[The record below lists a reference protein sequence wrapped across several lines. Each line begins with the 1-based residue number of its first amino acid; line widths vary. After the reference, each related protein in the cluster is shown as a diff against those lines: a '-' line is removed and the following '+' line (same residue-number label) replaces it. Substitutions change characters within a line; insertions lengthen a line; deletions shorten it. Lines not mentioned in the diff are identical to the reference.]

1 MKPIFCTDIT
11 VNKHNTTINGT
22 EFITSSVPEEKRAD
36 LDARA
41 DELQRLIN
49 QAKTPGWMITLRSVA
64 GFGSLV
70 MAMKLF
76 QIAMEKGFSALF
88 AADQIMGTSI
98 CLGAGAL
105 WFYLDRQGKM
115 KVKRMENNPELKA
128 KNNALEIEI
137 AMVMHE
143 MGVPANAKAMD
154 VLVFNYKTKDGK
166 VEPVSPAMLPQIYM
180 NFECKAFASGDSI
193 SIADSENVYTF
204 NKSDIKMLR
213 VVDAKSTVYSW
224 NKQEEPTSSKYA
236 MYGVSLNKM
245 GMATTSSYYI
255 VEIEKD
261 GEAFGLYVPSYE
273 AEILRE
279 VFGFDSALDTDG
291 DMVELP
297 VYVEDD
303 DYDDEENYLPE
314 ADETEEAEESIEAL
328 ESDTTDSEESEVKED
343 DAEDEATEVEK
354 EATEDAEPNDE
365 ADAYEDESTEVEE
378 SDGDE
383 TLEDEES
390 EDENDTND
398 GESDDEPNEESEEEI
413 QE

>member
-11 VNKHNTTINGT
+11 VDKHNTVINGS
-22 EFITSSVPEEKRAD
+22 EFITNSISEEKRAEM
-36 LDARA
+36 DARA
-41 DELQRLIN
+41 DELQNLIN
-49 QAKTPGWMITLRSVA
+49 QAKTPGWMVTLRSVA
-64 GFGSLV
+64 GFGSLI
-70 MAMKLF
+70 MAMNLF
-76 QIAMEKGFSALF
+76 QVVMEKGFSALF

-98 CLGAGAL
+98 CLGAVAL

-128 KNNALEIEI
+128 KNNALEVEI
-137 AMVMHE
+137 ALMMHE
-143 MGVPANAKAMD
+143 MGVPVNAKAMD

-180 NFECKAFASGDSI
+180 NFECKAFDGGDSV

-204 NKSDIKMLR
+204 KKSDIKMLR
-213 VVDAKSTVYSW
+213 VVDARSTVYSW
-224 NKQEEPTSSKYA
+224 NKQEEPTSSKYS

-245 GMATTSSYYI
+245 GMATTSSYYV

-261 GEAFGLYVPSYE
+261 GETFGLYVPCYE

-279 VFGFDSALDTDG
+279 VFGFDSALDADG

-297 VYVEDD
+297 KYVEAD
-303 DYDDEENYLPE
+303 DYNEENALPE
-314 ADETEEAEESIEAL
+314 ADEIEETEEAEEATEAL
-328 ESDTTDSEESEVKED
+328 ESDTTDGEE
-343 DAEDEATEVEK
+343 TEVTE
-354 EATEDAEPNDE
+354 EATEDAESDDE
-365 ADAYEDESTEVEE
+365 VDTDEDESTEVEE
-378 SDGDE
+378 SEGDE

-398 GESDDEPNEESEEEI
+398 GDSDEEPNEDPEEET

>member
-11 VNKHNTTINGT
+11 VDKHNTVINGS
-22 EFITSSVPEEKRAD
+22 EFITNSISEEKRAEM
-36 LDARA
+36 DARA
-41 DELQRLIN
+41 DELQNLIN
-49 QAKTPGWMITLRSVA
+49 QAKTPGWMVTLRSVA
-64 GFGSLV
+64 GFGSLI
-70 MAMKLF
+70 MAMNLF
-76 QIAMEKGFSALF
+76 QVVMEKGFSALF

-98 CLGAGAL
+98 CLGAVAL

-115 KVKRMENNPELKA
+115 RVKRMENNPELKA
-128 KNNALEIEI
+128 KNNALEVEI
-137 AMVMHE
+137 AMMMHE
-143 MGVPANAKAMD
+143 MGVPVNAKAMD

-180 NFECKAFASGDSI
+180 NFECKAFDGGDSV

-204 NKSDIKMLR
+204 KKSDIKMLR
-213 VVDAKSTVYSW
+213 VVDARSTVYSW

-245 GMATTSSYYI
+245 GMATTSSYYV

-261 GEAFGLYVPSYE
+261 GETFGLYVPSYE

-279 VFGFDSALDTDG
+279 VFGFDSALDADG

-297 VYVEDD
+297 KYVEAD
-303 DYDDEENYLPE
+303 DYDEENALPE
-314 ADETEEAEESIEAL
+314 ADEIEETEEAEEATEAL
-328 ESDTTDSEESEVKED
+328 ESDTTEGEESEMA
-343 DAEDEATEVEK
+343 DAADEDETTDETDAQ
-354 EATEDAEPNDE
+354 EAAESDED
-365 ADAYEDESTEVEE
+365 EDESDTNE
-378 SDGDE
+378 G
-383 TLEDEES
+383 ES

-398 GESDDEPNEESEEEI
+398 GESDEDPKEEI

>member
-11 VNKHNTTINGT
+11 VDKHNTVINGS
-22 EFITSSVPEEKRAD
+22 EFITNSISEEKRAEM
-36 LDARA
+36 DARA
-41 DELQRLIN
+41 DELQNLIN
-49 QAKTPGWMITLRSVA
+49 QAKTPGWMVTLRSIA
-64 GFGSLV
+64 GFGSLI
-70 MAMKLF
+70 MAMNLF
-76 QIAMEKGFSALF
+76 QVVMEKGFSALF

-98 CLGAGAL
+98 CLGAVAL

-128 KNNALEIEI
+128 KNNALEVEI
-137 AMVMHE
+137 ALMMHE
-143 MGVPANAKAMD
+143 MGVPASAKPMD

-180 NFECKAFASGDSI
+180 NFECKAFDGGDSV

-204 NKSDIKMLR
+204 KKSDIKMLR

-224 NKQEEPTSSKYA
+224 NKQDEPTSSKYA
-236 MYGVSLNKM
+236 AYGLSLNKM

-261 GEAFGLYVPSYE
+261 GETFGLYVPSYE

-279 VFGFDSALDTDG
+279 VFGFDSALDIDG

-297 VYVEDD
+297 KYVEAD
-303 DYDDEENYLPE
+303 DYDDEENALPE
-314 ADETEEAEESIEAL
+314 ADEIEETEEAEEATEAL
-328 ESDTTDSEESEVKED
+328 ESDTTEGEEDEATDETDAEEAIESDESDDEVD
-343 DAEDEATEVEK
+343 TDEDEATEVE
-354 EATEDAEPNDE
+354 
-365 ADAYEDESTEVEE
+365 ESE
-378 SDGDE
+378 GDE

-398 GESDDEPNEESEEEI
+398 GDSDEEPKEEI

>member
-11 VNKHNTTINGT
+11 VDKHNTTINGT
-22 EFITSSVPEEKRAD
+22 EFITSSVSEEKRAD

-41 DELQRLIN
+41 DELQNLIN
-49 QAKTPGWMITLRSVA
+49 QAKTPGWMVTLRSVA
-64 GFGSLV
+64 GFGSLI
-70 MAMKLF
+70 MAMNLF
-76 QIAMEKGFSALF
+76 QIAMEKGLSALF

-98 CLGAGAL
+98 CLGAVAL
-105 WFYLDRQGKM
+105 WFYLDRVGKM
-115 KVKRMENNPELKA
+115 RYKKVENNPELKA

-180 NFECKAFASGDSI
+180 NFECKAFADGDSI

-245 GMATTSSYYI
+245 GMATTSSYYV

-261 GEAFGLYVPSYE
+261 GETFGLYVPSYE

-279 VFGFDSALDTDG
+279 VFGFDSALDADG

-303 DYDDEENYLPE
+303 DYDDEENALPE
-314 ADETEEAEESIEAL
+314 ADEAEAEEAIEAEES
-328 ESDTTDSEESEVKED
+328 DTADGEEDDVTDT
-343 DAEDEATEVEK
+343 DAEDET
-354 EATEDAEPNDE
+354 TEDAESDNE
-365 ADAYEDESTEVEE
+365 ADANEDDSEE
-378 SDGDE
+378 EIDSE
-383 TLEDEES
+383 EHES
-390 EDENDTND
+390 EDESDTNED
-398 GESDDEPNEESEEEI
+398 ESDKEPNEESEEEI

>member
-11 VNKHNTTINGT
+11 VDKHNTVINGS
-22 EFITSSVPEEKRAD
+22 EFITNSISEEKRAEM
-36 LDARA
+36 DARA
-41 DELQRLIN
+41 DELQNLIN
-49 QAKTPGWMITLRSVA
+49 QAKTPGWMVTLRSVA
-64 GFGSLV
+64 GFGSLI
-70 MAMKLF
+70 MAMNLF
-76 QIAMEKGFSALF
+76 QVVMEKGFSALF

-98 CLGAGAL
+98 CLGAVAL

-115 KVKRMENNPELKA
+115 RVKKMENNPELKA
-128 KNNALEIEI
+128 KNNALEVEI
-137 AMVMHE
+137 AMTMHE
-143 MGVPANAKAMD
+143 MGVPVNAKAMD

-180 NFECKAFASGDSI
+180 NFECKAFDGGDSV

-204 NKSDIKMLR
+204 KKSDIKMLR

-245 GMATTSSYYI
+245 GMATTSSYYV

-261 GEAFGLYVPSYE
+261 GETFGLYVPCYE

-279 VFGFDSALDTDG
+279 VFGFDSALDADG

-297 VYVEDD
+297 KYVEAD
-303 DYDDEENYLPE
+303 DYDEESSLPE
-314 ADETEEAEESIEAL
+314 ADEIEETEEAEEATEAE
-328 ESDTTDSEESEVKED
+328 ESDNTEGE
-343 DAEDEATEVEK
+343 EDEATE
-354 EATEDAEPNDE
+354 ADAEDE
-365 ADAYEDESTEVEE
+365 TTDETDAEEAAESDEDEDESDTYE
-378 SDGDE
+378 G
-383 TLEDEES
+383 ES
-390 EDENDTND
+390 EE
-398 GESDDEPNEESEEEI
+398 EPKEESEEEI